1 MFGLE
6 FFRLLFRLSND
17 ALSERGSER
26 LTSVF
31 MFPYQQRNRFGVLMC
46 RSEAR
51 RIIAFK
57 LFKRLIHFNTNNSIA
72 VLSKIQVFKSIAVLV
87 GHAVK

>member
-1 MFGLE
+1 
-6 FFRLLFRLSND
+6 
-17 ALSERGSER
+17 
-26 LTSVF
+26 
-31 MFPYQQRNRFGVLMC
+31 MC

-72 VLSKIQVFKSIAVLV
+72 VLSKIQAFKSIAILV
-87 GHAVK
+87 RNSVK